1 MRVKAKFPT
10 STAGPV
16 GSSTCDKGGYKDTS
30 GGGPQ
35 PPSMGP
41 EPGTVDIPIGSLV
54 YYYAVDPAPE
64 DIALVIDR
72 KECPIADVIDQANPD
87 CWHPRVNL
95 LLIMYLD
102 PRARRWSSGTRW
114 RPQRK
119 DWLAHPP
126 GLWNSYWPPGPG
138 WVLERGS
145 HLPGQELG
153 PLLWR
158 LIE

>member
-1 MRVKAKFPT
+1 MRVKAKSPI

-16 GSSTCDKGGYKDTS
+16 GSSTFNEGGYKDTS
-30 GGGPQ
+30 VGGTQ
-35 PPSMGP
+35 PPSLGS
-41 EPGTVDIPIGSLV
+41 EPGTVGIPIGSLV
-54 YYYAVDPAPE
+54 HYYAIEPTPE
-64 DIALVIDR
+64 DLALVIDR
-72 KECPIADVIDQANPD
+72 KECPIADVIDQANPE

-102 PRARRWSSGTRW
+102 PRARRWISGTRW

-119 DWLAHPP
+119 EWNTP

-145 HLPGQELG
+145 HLPNQEQG